1 MHCTA
6 THKGVAL
13 LIFRI
18 VFYREGGSLN
28 TYFHLLKHIKQPQ
41 LNILFLQ

>member
-1 MHCTA
+1 MHYTA

-18 VFYREGGSLN
+18 VFYREGWFTEHLSNSLN
-28 TYFHLLKHIKQPQ
+28 SCQIFKIWQM
-41 LNILFLQ
+41 